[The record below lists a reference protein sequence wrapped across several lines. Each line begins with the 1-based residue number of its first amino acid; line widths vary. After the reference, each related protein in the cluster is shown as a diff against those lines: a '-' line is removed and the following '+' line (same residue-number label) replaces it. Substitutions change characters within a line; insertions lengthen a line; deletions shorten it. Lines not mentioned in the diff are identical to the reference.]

1 MQNSTNFWNRTREI
15 CSLLKMPDMLRL
27 VWVSLLKTIC
37 LCFYP
42 WKVYFIGKNGFGA
55 DLPTWSYNKPMPA
68 IFFRQELSH
77 QMFAVSDVVMFSQ
90 KHLAAAHQ
98 EKWFLG
104 FLHKNMVS
112 KIAWDLVIY
121 IAEHCVVLPENRLL
135 LHQELCWEM
144 SPQCRTS
151 SWKRCGTPGEGDNP
165 KTEVLGCWNTSGN
178 PEPFSRESHHFLFIH
193 LPIPPLAT
201 RMGLGHAP
209 GENPHFASVFVLRN
223 KIFKEAGVEMAQAVL
238 VAELKMSW

>member
-1 MQNSTNFWNRTREI
+1 MQNSTNFWNQTREI

-165 KTEVLGCWNTSGN
+165 KTEVMLEYQWQSWAVFQRIPPFSFHSSPHPSSGN
-178 PEPFSRESHHFLFIH
+178 QDGPGACSWWKSPLCFSVCTE
-193 LPIPPLAT
+193 
-201 RMGLGHAP
+201 
-209 GENPHFASVFVLRN
+209 
-223 KIFKEAGVEMAQAVL
+223 K
-238 VAELKMSW
+238 